1 MIAPVQDDGRWW
13 AAGQRLEDDERIPLL
28 ESLEEQV
35 RGRFPPSTEV
45 HRSFLPCYPRHALL
59 RFTVPGEMGPR
70 EGFAFYAGGR
80 LYPLDWTRSTLRAFE
95 DVALELRSAEQ
106 AEAFVR
112 FVPSAIIATHGRIF
126 VVESLD
132 ELRLRPGHALDQ
144 DVLAA
149 VSDIVQPLESVPTLS
164 DDEAYRFRGAFLHG
178 GTLARCDIV
187 VGPTGELTL
196 DADASMS
203 PVDVPVVDDQIETD
217 QHFVLIRET
226 SLTAERFLRR
236 VRAGPV
242 NQARVTEPVRLRGE
256 LFHESV
262 HLSQVTFEKGA
273 DFTGARFE
281 KGLAMEQCVVE
292 GRMDL
297 RDASVHGPLNAPGLR
312 FHREGARK
320 ADGTLDKP
328 TRYGTLKVDLD
339 ASGLRVE
346 GSCYLEG
353 LSTENGVDLSRV
365 EIEGD
370 LRLGG
375 SKIGRARG
383 PGADPD
389 EDFFLRLDAASI
401 SGDLDLSWVRDQ
413 SISLLEPDP
422 SDRARDAEIPGF
434 STPLCIV
441 RGSIQ
446 GKGVRVGGDVSMSA
460 LRCEGNVWLGGAHI
474 EGNLAAESNAP
485 NRRTIVTGSFWAE
498 SSHIG
503 GYVSLHGMYVGD
515 GLQIFDAEIGGMLV
529 SRTVSTPWGRVLPL
543 TVVGQVD
550 LSGTRGSD
558 VEFAGASMGEL
569 RIVTGEFGRLR
580 IISGLEERKPQAQDP
595 PSDGPAP
602 DEGRTNA
609 EDGSTVRLVAVRSSR
624 IAKVGLWDL
633 TVRKRLAFRGEITGP
648 LELGNVDCGGD
659 VEFWNDQMTDE
670 SVNAE
675 LEADE
680 AWAGGRPPSRFD
692 QRTHVVGDLR
702 CTGVSIGG
710 RLVLT
715 NLSVEGRILF
725 KNCSIDQDLNCDASG
740 PDPATAEGRTRTT
753 CRHLDLELTSCGGD
767 VDLAGLD
774 IVDGG
779 SLHARQLEVDGRIL
793 LARPVGSGLD
803 PGGTVPADRTRRVEA
818 HITGDVDLS
827 VARAGQLVLTGSSIG
842 GRANL
847 ERGSFRRLDVVE
859 AWLLHGHNLS
869 DIGVDRWEIP
879 DPQLVTF
886 LDRSEPFA
894 RATYVAIERMLRNKA
909 QDADADR
916 VYRAMRARA
925 IREVR
930 RDRPGGLGG
939 TRQEGR
945 TAHGPRG
952 PEPWWTRAAAPMSYL
967 LRTTGARL
975 QGWLYGWGTLYWA
988 PLLVFSLV
996 TLPLTWWMLST
1007 PENVTPSLEL
1017 LAAAD
1022 VPTDGA
1028 APEDVGVDWGPSDG
1042 FWLTARYHVPVI
1054 PLAAREE
1061 FRPAPRPA
1069 ILRLPGGSALG
1080 MVLSVEGYAFTVYL
1094 LSWILWPLFLVG
1106 LGRRVVRETT

>member
-1 MIAPVQDDGRWW
+1 MIAPVRDEGRWW
-13 AAGQRLEDDERIPLL
+13 AAGQRLADDERVPLL
-28 ESLEEQV
+28 DSLGEQV
-35 RGRFPPSTEV
+35 RGSFPDSTEV
-45 HRSFLPCYPRHALL
+45 HRSFLSCYPRHALL

-95 DVALELRSAEQ
+95 EVALDLRSAEQ
-106 AEAFVR
+106 AEAFAR
-112 FVPSAIIATHGRIF
+112 FVPSAIVATHGRFF

-132 ELRLRPGHALDQ
+132 ELRLLPGERLD
-144 DVLAA
+144 DETLAA
-149 VSDIVQPLESVPTLS
+149 ASDIIQPLELVPNLT
-164 DDEAYRFRGAFLHG
+164 DEEAYRFRGALLHG

-187 VGPTGELTL
+187 VGASGELTL
-196 DADASMS
+196 EADESVPS
-203 PVDVPVVDDQIETD
+203 VDLPVVQDQIETD

-256 LFHESV
+256 MFQDAV
-262 HLSQVTFEKGA
+262 HLSQVTFERGA

-281 KGLAMEQCVVE
+281 KGLAMEQCVFE
-292 GRMDL
+292 GRLDL
-297 RDASVHGPLNAPGLR
+297 RDASVQGPLNAPGLR

-320 ADGTLDKP
+320 NDGTLDKP

-353 LSTENGVDLSRV
+353 LSTENGVDLSRA

-375 SKIGRARG
+375 ARIGGTRRALE
-383 PGADPD
+383 DP
-389 EDFFLRLDAASI
+389 EDDFLLRLDAASV

-413 SISLLEPDP
+413 SIALLKPDP
-422 SDRARDAEIPGF
+422 ADRARDDEIPGY
-434 STPLCIV
+434 STPLSVV

-446 GKGVRVGGDVSMSA
+446 AKGVRVGGDVSMSA
-460 LRCEGNVWLGGAHI
+460 LRCEGNVWLGGARV
-474 EGNLAAESNAP
+474 EGNISAESNAP
-485 NRRTIVTGSFWAE
+485 ERRTIVLGSFWAE
-498 SSHIG
+498 SSHVG
-503 GYVSLHGMYVGD
+503 GYVGLHGMYVGQ
-515 GLQIFDAEIGGMLV
+515 GLQMFDAEIGGMLV
-529 SRTVSTPWGRVLPL
+529 SRTVSTPWGRVHPL
-543 TVVGQVD
+543 TVRGQVD

-569 RIVTGEFGRLR
+569 RIVTGAFGRLR
-580 IISGLEERKPQAQDP
+580 IIPGLEGRERPDGSSSGERNAEGGGSV
-595 PSDGPAP
+595 SDDGGPA
-602 DEGRTNA
+602 
-609 EDGSTVRLVAVRSSR
+609 SRLVAVRPST
-624 IAKVGLWDL
+624 IGKVGLWDL
-633 TVRKRLAFRGEITGP
+633 TVKKRLAFRGRIEGS
-648 LELGNVDCGGD
+648 LELGNIDCGGD
-659 VEFWNDQMTDE
+659 VEFWNDQMTEE
-670 SVNAE
+670 SLDAE
-675 LEADE
+675 LAEDE
-680 AWAGGRPPSRFD
+680 AWAEGHAPSRFD
-692 QRTHVVGDLR
+692 ERTRVNGDLR
-702 CTGVSIGG
+702 CTGVTIGG

-715 NLSVEGRILF
+715 NLAVEGRILF
-725 KNCSIDQDLNCDASG
+725 KNCTIEQDLNCDASG
-740 PDPATAEGRTRTT
+740 PHPGTPDGRTRTT
-753 CRHLDLELTSCGGD
+753 CRHLDLELTRCGGD
-767 VDLAGLD
+767 VDLAGLE
-774 IVDGG
+774 IVEEG

-793 LARPVGSGLD
+793 LARPVGAGVD
-803 PGGTVPADRTRRVEA
+803 PAGTVPADRAARVQA
-818 HITGDVDLS
+818 RITGDVDLS
-827 VARAGQLVLTGSSIG
+827 VARAGQLVLTGSSIQ

-847 ERGSFRRLDVVE
+847 ERGAFRRLDVVE
-859 AWLLHGHNLS
+859 AWLLQGHNLS
-869 DIGVDRWEIP
+869 DIAVDRWEIP

-930 RDRPGGLGG
+930 KGRPSGLG
-939 TRQEGR
+939 TASDPGR
-945 TAHGPRG
+945 DASGIRG

-988 PLLVFSLV
+988 PLLVFSLLTV
-996 TLPLTWWMLST
+996 PLSWWMLST
-1007 PENVTPSLEL
+1007 PDNVTPSLEL
-1017 LAAAD
+1017 LATAD
-1022 VPTDGA
+1022 VPTEGA
-1028 APEDVGVDWGPSDG
+1028 VPADVGVDWGPSDG

-1069 ILRLPGGSALG
+1069 LLRLPGGAVFGMLLSA
-1080 MVLSVEGYAFTVYL
+1080 EGYAFTVYL

-1106 LGRRVVRETT
+1106 LGRRIVRETT